1 MEANPYMIQIE
12 HTCQAM
18 RLFSSLLGSLEES
31 EADTYQRVSEKR
43 KEEVWNR
50 RMTECRRAC
59 AGSMEFMADI
69 LKMSAETAGKD
80 VIKDSRTVKAL
91 RHMLNKRG
99 VRMQSVQMQLL
110 AHDRVGMEFLLKSQK
125 GKSIPAR
132 DLCRWLSEALGRQM
146 INDLDNPPGV
156 GGTVQSFRF
165 MEKPKFH
172 ATYGIARIGKECA
185 KTSGDNFSYLDLK
198 NGWQVA
204 AVSDGMGSGEAAG
217 LESARVI
224 DMLEEFLRIGM
235 KPEDAVNLI
244 NTAIVLGRSQVRF
257 STLDI
262 HMWNVY
268 TGECRSFKAGASMT
282 VLKRGDEIRRLY
294 SDTLPVGVI
303 TDLKIAMQDMQLQN
317 GDFLIMI
324 TDGILDA
331 LPVMEQDFLLD
342 GIIRGSHTGNP
353 TELAHHI
360 LQQVL
365 EWQGGEPKDDMLV
378 MVTGIWEEPEK

>member
-50 RMTECRRAC
+50 RMSECRRAC

-80 VIKDSRTVKAL
+80 IIKDSRTVKAL
-91 RHMLNKRG
+91 HHILKKRG
-99 VRMQSVQMQLL
+99 IQMQSVQMQLL
-110 AHDRVGMEFLLKSQK
+110 AHDRVGMDFLLKSQK
-125 GKSIPAR
+125 GKSIPAQ

-156 GGTVQSFRF
+156 GGIVQSFRF
-165 MEKPKFH
+165 IEKPKFH
-172 ATYGIARIGKECA
+172 TTYGIARIGKECA
-185 KTSGDNFSYLDLK
+185 KISGDNFSYLDLK
-198 NGWQVA
+198 NGWQMA
-204 AVSDGMGSGEAAG
+204 AVSDGMGSGEDAG

-282 VLKRGDEIRRLY
+282 ILKRGDEIRRLY

-342 GIIRGSHTGNP
+342 GIIRGGHTGNP

>member
-50 RMTECRRAC
+50 RMSECRRAC

-80 VIKDSRTVKAL
+80 IIRDSRTVKAL
-91 RHMLNKRG
+91 RHILKKRG
-99 VRMQSVQMQLL
+99 IQMQSVQMQLL
-110 AHDRVGMEFLLKSQK
+110 AHDRVGMDFLLKSQK
-125 GKSIPAR
+125 GKSIPAQ

-165 MEKPKFH
+165 IEKPKFH
-172 ATYGIARIGKECA
+172 TTYGIARIGKECA
-185 KTSGDNFSYLDLK
+185 KISGDNFSYLDLK
-198 NGWQVA
+198 NGWQMA
-204 AVSDGMGSGEAAG
+204 AVSDGMGSGEDAG

-282 VLKRGDEIRRLY
+282 ILKRGDEIRRLY

-342 GIIRGSHTGNP
+342 GIIRGGHTGNP

>member
-1 MEANPYMIQIE
+1 MEANPYMVQIE

-18 RLFSSLLGSLEES
+18 RLFSSLVGSLEEP
-31 EADTYQRVSEKR
+31 ETDTYQKASEKR
-43 KEEVWNR
+43 KEDIWHR
-50 RMTECRRAC
+50 RMSECRRAC

-69 LKMSAETAGKD
+69 LKMSAETAGTNM
-80 VIKDSRTVKAL
+80 IKDSGTVRAL
-91 RHMLNKRG
+91 RRMLKKKG
-99 VRMQSVQMQLL
+99 IQMQSVQIRVL
-110 AHDRVGMEFLLKSQK
+110 AHDRVGMEFLMRSRK
-125 GKSIPAR
+125 GGSIPAQN
-132 DLCRWLSEALGRQM
+132 LCRWLSEEVGRQM
-146 INDLDNPPGV
+146 VSDRDNPPGI
-156 GGTVQSFRF
+156 GGTLQNFRF
-165 MEKPKFH
+165 IEKPRFH
-172 ATYGIARIGKECA
+172 TTYGIARIGKECSGV
-185 KTSGDNFSYLDLK
+185 SGDNFSYLDLK
-198 NGWQVA
+198 NGWQMA
-204 AVSDGMGSGEAAG
+204 AVSDGMGAGEDAG
-217 LESARVI
+217 IESARVI

-268 TGECRSFKAGASMT
+268 TGECRSLKAGASMT
-282 VLKRGDEIRRLY
+282 ILKRGNEIRRLY

-303 TDLKIAMQDMQLQN
+303 TDLKIATQDMQLRD

-342 GIIRGSHTGNP
+342 GIIRGGHTGNP

-378 MVTGIWEEPEK
+378 MVTGIWEEAES